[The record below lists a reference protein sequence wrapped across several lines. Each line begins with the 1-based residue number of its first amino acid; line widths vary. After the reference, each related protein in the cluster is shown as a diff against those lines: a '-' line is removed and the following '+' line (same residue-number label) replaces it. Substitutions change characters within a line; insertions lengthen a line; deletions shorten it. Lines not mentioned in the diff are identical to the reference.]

1 MEEFDKFLKKN
12 KIGKSEIARYLGVS
26 PSFITHILKGE
37 DKLPATALKKI
48 CENDESWDVSMLLS
62 GEGSPYSEEIAEARP
77 HGIPLLPY
85 KAMAGAL
92 TGDIPGVTLH
102 RCERFI
108 LPNIQADFLMMVQG
122 DSMEPTY
129 RPGDIVACRFVREPR
144 FIQWHRAYVIDSEQ
158 GPLIKRLEM
167 GSDESKVTFVSENQK
182 YTPFEMDK
190 AEVRNIAL
198 VVGLIRAE

>member
-1 MEEFDKFLKKN
+1 MKKN

-48 CENDESWDVSMLLS
+48 CENDENWDVSMLLS

-92 TGDIPGVTLH
+92 TGDIPGVTL
-102 RCERFI
+102 RSCERFI

-129 RPGDIVACRFVREPR
+129 RPGDIVACRFVRESR